1 VPLDEAVAMVR
12 DGRIT
17 DSKSMCA
24 LLWVKAFRPQP

>member
-1 VPLDEAVAMVR
+1 MVR